1 MSALSWVA
9 IFVPIVLLIVSA
21 VIGYKAGKKKL
32 ISHAKSKPYMNRK
45 QIKAIFQAMGVQ
57 ISESNVN
64 AMERNFTK
72 AMEETK

>member
-1 MSALSWVA
+1 MTPLAWAA

-21 VIGYKAGKKKL
+21 ITGYKAGKKKL
-32 ISHAKSKPYMNRK
+32 ISHAKAKPYMNRK

-64 AMERNFTK
+64 TMEKNFTK
-72 AMEETK
+72 AMEENK